1 MPHDSRLIHAL
12 FAALMTGSLCAQQ
25 TIVSPIQNTNVEGNS
40 ANAYPIT
47 SNLVPRYLAVHS
59 DIGGTPKII
68 RQLAYRRNGNSAPSS
83 GTRTLDVEVWVG
95 HSRDYDQVSY
105 VFADNWIIIPPTN
118 VIPRQMLNIGPC
130 NAPAMSPEPFEL
142 LFPFTTP
149 FVYVGNTS
157 LAYELVVY
165 SNVSNG
171 LAVSHDS
178 ETVTAVTGATSVSTG
193 AGCNAAGKTV
203 PMSLSFRQWDNA
215 GTLEFGGNVVNG
227 PANAPTLLALGSSN
241 PNLAVPGL
249 CGSIF
254 TNLILLLN
262 AGVTDSSGELRENGT
277 TTTIAYPAARLTF
290 TTPNTLAGATIYAQA
305 HSIDPGRTD
314 PIAVCNSNGASFTVM
329 SPGTA
334 TPVKS
339 TRIYTFTLQGP
350 AYPHGTPL
358 AGANVAWAAVTEFT
372 Y

>member
-1 MPHDSRLIHAL
+1 LATTL
-12 FAALMTGSLCAQQ
+12 LAGALCAQQ
-25 TIVSPIQNTNVEGNS
+25 TIVSPIQNTNVEGNG

-47 SNLVPRYLAVHS
+47 SNLVPRYMAVHS

-68 RQLAYRRNGNSAPSS
+68 RQLAYRRNGNSTPSP
-83 GTRTLDVEVWVG
+83 GTRTLDVEVWAG
-95 HSRDYDQVSY
+95 HSRDYDKVTY
-105 VFADNWIIIPPTN
+105 VFAENWIIPPMN
-118 VIPRQMLNIGPC
+118 VLPRQMLNIGPC

-149 FVYVGNTS
+149 FPYVGNLS
-157 LAYELVVY
+157 FGYELIVY
-165 SNVSNG
+165 SNISNG
-171 LAVSHDS
+171 LSASHDS
-178 ETVTAVTGATSVSTG
+178 ETVTAVTGAGSVSTG

-227 PANAPTLLALGSSN
+227 PANAPTILALGSSN

-254 TNLILLLN
+254 TNLLLLL
-262 AGVTDSSGELRENGT
+262 GVGATDAMGELRENAT
-277 TTTIAYPAARLTF
+277 TTTTAYPAARLTF
-290 TTPNTLAGATIYAQA
+290 TMPNTLAGATIYAQA
-305 HSIDPGRTD
+305 HSIDLGRTD
-314 PIAVCNSNGASFTVM
+314 PIAVCNSNGASLSVM
-329 SPGTA
+329 SPSSV

-358 AGANVAWAAVTEFT
+358 AGANVSWAAVTEFT